1 MCAKLSVNVSS
12 SSRYLLLF
20 INMVHR
26 TDNEC
31 FDVVDPTNQLILTMK
46 DTLMNFFQK
55 FLKHTM
61 KGFMCFSRDFMRK
74 CLEVQAQKSFEVL
87 LLGSSNMG

>member
-55 FLKHTM
+55 FFKTYNE
-61 KGFMCFSRDFMRK
+61 GFYVFPGI
-74 CLEVQAQKSFEVL
+74 L
-87 LLGSSNMG
+87 

>member
-26 TDNEC
+26 TDNEY
-31 FDVVDPTNQLILTMK
+31 FDVVDPTIQLILTMK

-61 KGFMCFSRDFMRK
+61 KGFMCFQGFYEEMS
-74 CLEVQAQKSFEVL
+74 
-87 LLGSSNMG
+87 